1 MSAKKEDIETDYD
14 LNDYDYDGDEVL
26 GEEKED
32 IEMEYSPEDFDEDEE
47 EYDSD
52 HDYRSD

>member
-1 MSAKKEDIETDYD
+1 MTKEDIETDYD
-14 LNDYDYDGDEVL
+14 LNEFDYDGDEVL

-32 IEMEYSPEDFDEDEE
+32 LEIEDFPEDFDDEDEE

-52 HDYRSD
+52 SSYSD